1 MRDFVMRHGVTR
13 RVTPLVVRTVV
24 RSLALGPAMC
34 VSIAAAQS
42 AAIPAPREFRHH
54 ATIWMEHHAAS
65 GFGSV
70 DLRPMRISDAPPVT
84 LAAVFVYKGE
94 RLTAPPAQVSVALR
108 TWSAAPRYAAVREVV
123 FVLDGSREIAAGPV
137 LHQQADTVGGVV
149 ETIAL
154 RMPVEVFLRVAN
166 AARAAVRFGATA
178 VTLDDEALEALRD
191 FASRMAPAGYDRALA
206 AAQARVATPTMTVT
220 KDWYEPDEV
229 DERAAV
235 SMLQAKPAYPDLPP
249 RERRV
254 RTVLVEYVVDTTGR
268 VDLATVRAASPDED
282 PRFIA
287 AVRAVAAQWEFTPAR
302 KGGRPVRQ
310 MVHQALLFEP

>member
-1 MRDFVMRHGVTR
+1 
-13 RVTPLVVRTVV
+13 
-24 RSLALGPAMC
+24 
-34 VSIAAAQS
+34 
-42 AAIPAPREFRHH
+42 
-54 ATIWMEHHAAS
+54 MEYHAAS

-70 DLRPMRISDAPPVT
+70 ELRPMRVSDAPPVT

-94 RLTAPPAQVSVALR
+94 RLSAPPAQVSLALR

-166 AARAAVRFGATA
+166 AARAAVRFGATTVA
-178 VTLDDEALEALRD
+178 LDDEALEALRD
-191 FASRMAPAGYDRALA
+191 FASRMTPAGYERARA
-206 AAQARVATPTMTVT
+206 AAQARVATPTMTVR

-235 SMLQAKPAYPDLPP
+235 SMLQAKPKYPADLPP

-282 PRFIA
+282 RRFID